1 MKRQIVPSYKILK
14 FVNSPA
20 GNQFDLVMRYKV
32 FFFTDSCWLGIDFKE
47 SN

>member
-1 MKRQIVPSYKILK
+1 MVFNPSAGTDEAL
-14 FVNSPA
+14 SPA

-32 FFFTDSCWLGIDFKE
+32 FFFTDSCWLGIVFKE